1 MSKKRIQLIA
11 CPTCKG
17 AGEEKGVFHLLTC
30 INCKGLG
37 EVIADTGEALEDEQ
51 IITRLRERNR
61 QLLRR
66 VQELTNINRQPE
78 PTQAEL
84 QRKWRGA

>member
-1 MSKKRIQLIA
+1 MKNKGLWLTA
-11 CPTCKG
+11 CPSCKG
-17 AGEEKGVFHLLTC
+17 AGEERGVFHLLTC
-30 INCKGLG
+30 MDCKGLG
-37 EVIADTGEALEDEQ
+37 EVIADTGAALEDEQ

-66 VQELTNINRQPE
+66 VQELANINRQPE
-78 PTQAEL
+78 LTQAEL